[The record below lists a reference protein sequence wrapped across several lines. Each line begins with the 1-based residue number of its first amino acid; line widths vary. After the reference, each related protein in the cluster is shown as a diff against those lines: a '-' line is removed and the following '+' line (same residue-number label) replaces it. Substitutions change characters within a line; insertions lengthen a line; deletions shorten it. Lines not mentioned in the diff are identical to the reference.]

1 MRIELFIVLFY
12 THTLTLINAS
22 VWSGEKTRIRVLRSE
37 EEKRKYLN
45 DSRVAKENFFFGMR
59 PILYVSRYCNCP
71 NSDPT
76 VTNVQPGSASSG
88 SIIQD
93 HLEPPE
99 FPPEEF
105 DEVIPPSSE
114 PQVMPQS
121 PRVTES
127 QTNPP
132 PSSSQAEKGKLL
144 ES

>member
-1 MRIELFIVLFY
+1 MNLFIVLFY
-12 THTLTLINAS
+12 THHTLILTDAS
-22 VWSGEKTRIRVLRSE
+22 VWSGEKTRIRVLRTE

-45 DSRVAKENFFFGMR
+45 ESRLAKENFFFGMR

-71 NSDPT
+71 NDPA

-105 DEVIPPSSE
+105 DEIIPPASDAQILTPSS
-114 PQVMPQS
+114 
-121 PRVTES
+121 RVTES
-127 QTNPP
+127 PTNSPA
-132 PSSSQAEKGKLL
+132 PSSQLDKGELIQL
-144 ES
+144 I